1 MDRKTACVIA
11 LGISTAKHLRQ
22 LAKTHTLT
30 EPDVH
35 RLLDQIDD
43 AFKEALALLAPE
55 PPPAPPPR
63 PKLTPIRGGR
73 S

>member
-1 MDRKTACVIA
+1 MDRKTACAIG
-11 LGISTAKHLRQ
+11 LGIASAKHLRQ
-22 LAKTHTLT
+22 LVKTRTLT
-30 EPDVH
+30 EIDAH